1 MAADVAT
8 GVRQVFQD
16 LVAPN
21 VKALQAKVD
30 ALAKQVDTST
40 GLLARQLDLQFNA
53 VMNAIDAFRAEMR
66 SELSSVR
73 SANQFEVARQI
84 GPLSE

>member
-16 LVAPN
+16 LVAPD

>member
-1 MAADVAT
+1 
-8 GVRQVFQD
+8 
-16 LVAPN
+16 

>member
-1 MAADVAT
+1 
-8 GVRQVFQD
+8 
-16 LVAPN
+16 
-21 VKALQAKVD
+21 
-30 ALAKQVDTST
+30 VDTST

>member
-16 LVAPN
+16 LVAPD
-21 VKALQAKVD
+21 VKAPQAKVD